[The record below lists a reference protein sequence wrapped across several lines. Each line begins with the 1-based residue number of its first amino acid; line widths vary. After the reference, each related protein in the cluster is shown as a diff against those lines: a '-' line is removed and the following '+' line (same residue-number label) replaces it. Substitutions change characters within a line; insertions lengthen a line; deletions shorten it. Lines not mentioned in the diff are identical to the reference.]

1 MTLLAALPVVAV
13 LVLMLGF
20 GWPAA
25 RAGVVAA
32 VGTAVLAVAAF
43 DFGRDPAAPFDA
55 AEGLVGAL
63 AEAGFIALT
72 IVAIIGPALG
82 IHHLQMATGATP
94 MLDSALRRL
103 TPDPR
108 AAALLIAWFFALF
121 MEGAAGFG
129 TSVALAAPFLVAAGF
144 TPVTAVVAAMIG
156 HVVGVSF
163 GAIGTPV
170 AAQAAISGLGLQELA
185 GPTANYHVLLGGL
198 LALVVTRLV
207 AGPDGSVPW
216 RLGVAAGVAFLVP
229 YGLVARFVGPELP
242 TLAGAVLGTAGF
254 VVADRW
260 TRARAATP
268 GVTPPAGRR
277 SGGEEGGID
286 GRRLAVAAAPYLVLI
301 VVVLVT
307 RLVPPVEDAL
317 RSVEVDWE
325 LFGAFSGSVQPLYHP
340 GVLLTVAFLLGA
352 AIQRAPA
359 GQVGGAVRTAT
370 RQLATV
376 TVALVSMVTIARLMS
391 QSGMTADLAD
401 AAAGSG
407 AAWPVI
413 APLVGA
419 LGTFVTGSAT
429 ASNVLFTELQVDTA
443 QARDLAVTTM
453 LGAQGFGAA
462 AGNAIAPHN
471 IVAAAAT
478 VGLGGRE
485 SEILRRTLPVTLAYL
500 ALGGLVAF
508 GLTR

>member
-1 MTLLAALPVVAV
+1 VTLLAAVPVLAV
-13 LVLMLGF
+13 LVLMLGL

-32 VGTAVLAVAAF
+32 VATAVLAVAS
-43 DFGRDPAAPFDA
+43 FGYGAGDDPFGV

-94 MLDSALRRL
+94 MLDAALRRL

-144 TPVTAVVAAMIG
+144 APVTAVVAAMIG

-170 AAQAAISGLGLQELA
+170 AAQAAISGLAPQELA
-185 GPTANYHVLLGGL
+185 GPTAIYHVALGWL
-198 LALVVTRLV
+198 LALVVVRLV
-207 AGPDGSVPW
+207 AGPDGPVPW
-216 RLGVAAGVAFLVP
+216 ALGVAAGVTFLVP
-229 YGLVARFVGPELP
+229 YGLVAELVGPELP
-242 TLAGAVLGTAGF
+242 TLAAAVLGTAGF
-254 VVADRW
+254 VVVANQWSRS
-260 TRARAATP
+260 RRATP
-268 GVTPPAGRR
+268 DVAPPAPAAGV
-277 SGGEEGGID
+277 D
-286 GRRLAVAAAPYLVLI
+286 GRRLAVAAAPYLALI

-317 RSVEVDWE
+317 RGVVVDWE
-325 LFGAFSGSVQPLYHP
+325 LFGAFSGSVEPLYHP
-340 GVLLTVAFLLGA
+340 GLLLTLAFLVGA
-352 AIQRAPA
+352 AVQRASGA
-359 GQVGGAVRTAT
+359 QVGGAVATAL

-376 TVALVSMVTIARLMS
+376 SVALVAMVTIARLMS

-401 AAAGSG
+401 AAAESG
-407 AAWPVI
+407 PAWPLI
-413 APLVGA
+413 SPSVGA

-443 QARDLAVTTM
+443 EARELAVTTM

-500 ALGGLVAF
+500 VLGGAMAF
-508 GLTR
+508 LLTR

>member
-1 MTLLAALPVVAV
+1 MTLLAALPVLMV
-13 LVLMLGF
+13 LVLMLGLR
-20 GWPAA
+20 WPAA

-32 VGTAVLAVAAF
+32 VATVVLAVTAF
-43 DFGRDPAAPFDA
+43 DFGRDAGDPFGVT
-55 AEGLVGAL
+55 EGLIGVV

-72 IVAIIGPALG
+72 IIAIIGPALG
-82 IHHLQMATGATP
+82 IHHLQSATGATP

-144 TPVTAVVAAMIG
+144 APVTAVVAAMLG

-170 AAQAAISGLGLQELA
+170 AAQAAISGLSGSELA
-185 GPTANYHVLLGGL
+185 GPTAIYHAAIGWV
-198 LALVVTRLV
+198 LALVVVRLV
-207 AGPDGSVPW
+207 SGPDGPVPW
-216 RLGVAAGVAFLVP
+216 RLGLAAGVAFLVP
-229 YGLVARFVGPELP
+229 YAVVAQLVGPELP

-254 VVADRW
+254 VVVANRW
-260 TRARAATP
+260 SPATP
-268 GVTPPAGRR
+268 DEPAPERAGDEGRR
-277 SGGEEGGID
+277 V
-286 GRRLAVAAAPYLVLI
+286 AVAAAPYLVLI
-301 VVVLVT
+301 VAVLLT
-307 RLVPPVEDAL
+307 RLVGPVEDAL
-317 RSVEVDWE
+317 RGVVVDWE
-325 LFGAFSGSVQPLYHP
+325 LFGAFSGSVEPLYHP
-340 GVLLTVAFLLGA
+340 GLLLTVAFLLGA
-352 AIQRAPA
+352 VVQRAST
-359 GQVGGAVRTAT
+359 GQVAGAIADAT
-370 RQLATV
+370 RQLVAV

-391 QSGMTADLAD
+391 QAGMTADLAD
-401 AAAGSG
+401 AAAQAGS
-407 AAWPVI
+407 AWPLISPV
-413 APLVGA
+413 VGA

-443 QARDLAVTTM
+443 TARELAVPTM

-500 ALGGLVAF
+500 ALGGAVAF
-508 GLTR
+508 VLTR